1 MLISESLERASPRRF
16 TSTSVA
22 TLDRPMDSLMSE
34 SIDAVIMSQVPET
47 DYLLRLAQKQAV
59 GIPIVVLLSEASQ
72 ATQRRLREL
81 GAQDF
86 LHRSHLNDELLHRV
100 IDYVIALNDARQ
112 QIARLTN
119 RDALT
124 GALNRAGLRAHI
136 GRALERSERYHFKT
150 GVLYINIDRFAQ
162 INDQFGE
169 ATADQI
175 IRTVHSR
182 LLSRRRST
190 DSIARLGADEFAL
203 VLEDVRNEENLRSIA
218 GLIMNKLGQPI
229 TAEGQPLTIDVS
241 VGGCICPEHGRQFE
255 ELLEAAR
262 SCMQQ
267 AKTIEG
273 SQFFCYSEKL
283 CFGLEDSR
291 SDLAADLRHAMRRDQ
306 LELYYQPRIDLRSNS
321 VVGLEALIRWNHPTR
336 GLIKPDD
343 FLPLCEDMGLMRK
356 LGYRVTEKACE
367 AIKWLD
373 RHDLNHIDIAVNVSF
388 TEFQDEHFADVVKEI
403 VARSG
408 IDARRLEFE
417 LTESTVLKCP
427 SETRVRM
434 DELKSLGHSF
444 SLDDFGTGFSQLSHM
459 TDLPISAL
467 KIDRSFLDGVTD
479 NLHNQAV
486 CRMIVDMAKRL
497 DLLVIAEGA
506 EGRDQV
512 DFLHSVAC
520 HQVQGH
526 YFSPAVQ
533 LVDIPGYV
541 QKQSYE
547 MAVH

>member
-22 TLDRPMDSLMSE
+22 ALDRPMSALMNE

-47 DYLLRLAQKQAV
+47 EYLLRLAQKQAV
-59 GIPIVVLLSEASQ
+59 GIPIIVLLSEASQ

-86 LHRSHLNDELLHRV
+86 LQRSHLNDVLLHRV
-100 IDYVIALNDARQ
+100 IDYVIALNDAQQ
-112 QIARLTN
+112 QIKQLTN

-150 GVLYINIDRFAQ
+150 GILYINIDRFAQ

-175 IRTVHSR
+175 IRTIHSR

-203 VLEDVRNEENLRSIA
+203 VLEDVRSEEDLRTIA
-218 GLIMNKLGQPI
+218 GHIMDKLGKPI
-229 TAEGQPLTIDVS
+229 SVEGQPLTVSAS
-241 VGGCICPEHGRQFE
+241 VGGCICPDHGNQFE
-255 ELLEAAR
+255 ELLDAAR
-262 SCMQQ
+262 TCMLQ
-267 AKTIEG
+267 AKAIEG

-283 CFGLEDSR
+283 CFGMDDSR
-291 SDLAADLRHAMRRDQ
+291 NDLAADLRHAIQEEQFCMH
-306 LELYYQPRIDLRSNS
+306 YQPIIDLARRKI
-321 VVGLEALIRWNHPTR
+321 VGCEALLRWNHPTR

-356 LGYRVTEKACE
+356 IGYRVTEKACE

-373 RHDLNHIDIAVNVSF
+373 RHNLNHIDIAVNVSF

-403 VARSG
+403 VTRSG
-408 IDARRLEFE
+408 IDPRRLEFE
-417 LTESTVLKCP
+417 LTESTVLKSP

-467 KIDRSFLDGVTD
+467 KIDRSFLEGVTD

-497 DLLVIAEGA
+497 NLLVIAEGA